1 MQWSETPHTEI
12 NCNEDNYIIDQT
24 VQLKISPILEL

>member
-1 MQWSETPHTEI
+1 MQWSEAPHTEI

-24 VQLKISPILEL
+24 VQLKISVILEL